1 MVNLN
6 NLILCALSLI
16 HTKNTKDY
24 YEVEAIIALRQF
36 FISLSETP
44 FLMKE
49 TVRILV
55 VRNAVEANLLD
66 EILTEKDIPH
76 LIRSFHDSA
85 YDGLWQTQSAWG
97 RLDAPPEFKEEILK
111 IYSEMSLP
119 ENLIDPE

>member
-1 MVNLN
+1 
-6 NLILCALSLI
+6 
-16 HTKNTKDY
+16 
-24 YEVEAIIALRQF
+24 
-36 FISLSETP
+36 
-44 FLMKE
+44 MKE